1 MTTSEFDEQVRYAA
15 VDDDEPDAKSE
26 PEPSLPWTTTSAE
39 WPPTRAI
46 ADDRLELLLSE
57 VHLVAGAD
65 HLSAT
70 ARAERIV
77 AIAAEMTAATR

>member
-1 MTTSEFDEQVRYAA
+1 MGEDDIETGETTENVATRDFEAAPWISE
-15 VDDDEPDAKSE
+15 S
-26 PEPSLPWTTTSAE
+26 TG
-39 WPPTRAI
+39 RAI

-65 HLSAT
+65 ALSAT

-77 AIAAEMTAATR
+77 DIAATIATALA